1 MKKSRYIVYFILLIA
16 PLYLPAQRA
25 GQHSADPYDMNIN
38 GVKVIVQPSGN
49 EIVVVQ
55 TIIKG
60 GVQNYPANKAG
71 IENLAINAL
80 TECGT
85 VKDDKNSFKD
95 KLDKVSAQVGGS
107 SGMDYASFTLNCIK
121 GDFETVWPLYTDA
134 LLTPRFDA
142 KEFDRIKQDAI
153 NFIRANE
160 SSPDNAIDKMAK
172 QTAFAGKNYAKDPQG
187 TVTTVGS
194 LTAAETKKYWQSIL
208 TRSRMVIVVV
218 ADLERTVIEKKIKEF
233 LNKVPAGA
241 PFVLKKE
248 SYSPAA
254 NSFKPQQRENATNY
268 VQGITSGP
276 QPGTPDYNAFVLAM
290 RIFANR
296 HFIAIRTKNGLSY
309 APQSWF
315 SGGATSYSNISV
327 STTDP
332 DKYIAVARNL
342 IDKIKK
348 EGFTEAE
355 LKNEKTGYLTGVYYR
370 QETNEAQAAAF
381 ASNEV
386 LHNNWK
392 RAVDIQDDI
401 KKVTLQQLNDVFKK
415 YINNITWVYQ
425 GDPKKV
431 TTALYTQKQTPG
443 IPAEKKGF

>member
-1 MKKSRYIVYFILLIA
+1 MKKVLQYIFLAVIA
-16 PLYLPAQRA
+16 APPGVSAQ
-25 GQHSADPYDMNIN
+25 QNKPYDMTIN

-49 EIVVVQ
+49 EIAVIRTV
-55 TIIKG
+55 IKG
-60 GVQNYPANKAG
+60 GVQNYPAAKAG
-71 IENLAINAL
+71 IENLAVQAL

-85 VKDDKNSFKD
+85 AKDDKNSFKD
-95 KLDKVSAQVGGS
+95 KLDRVSAQVNGYS
-107 SGMDYASFTLNCIK
+107 DMDYASFSLNCIK
-121 GDFETVWPLYTDA
+121 SDFETAWPLYTDA

-142 KEFDRIKQDAI
+142 KEFNRIKQDAI
-153 NFIRANE
+153 NFIRASE

-187 TVTTVGS
+187 SVATVS
-194 LTAAETKKYWQSIL
+194 KLTAAETKKYWQSIL

-218 ADLERTVIEKKIKEF
+218 ADFDKSYIEKKVTEF
-233 LNKVPAGA
+233 LSKVPAGA

-254 NSFKPQQRENATNY
+254 NTFKPQERENATNY
-268 VQGITSGP
+268 VMGITSGP
-276 QPGTPDYNAFVLAM
+276 LPGTSDYNAFVLAM

-296 HFIAIRTKNGLSY
+296 HFIEVRSKNGLSY

-315 SGGATSYSNISV
+315 SGGTTPYANISV

-342 IDKIKK
+342 IDKIRR
-348 EGFTEAE
+348 EGFTEDE
-355 LKNEKTGYLTGVYYR
+355 LKNEKTGYLTGIFYR
-370 QETNEAQAAAF
+370 QETNEEQASSY

-386 LHNNWK
+386 VHGDWK
-392 RAVDIQDDI
+392 RAIKIQNDI
-401 KKVTLQQLNDVFKK
+401 KAVTLQQLNDSFKK

-431 TTALYTQKQTPG
+431 NAALYTQKATPK
-443 IPAEKKGF
+443 IPEEKKGF